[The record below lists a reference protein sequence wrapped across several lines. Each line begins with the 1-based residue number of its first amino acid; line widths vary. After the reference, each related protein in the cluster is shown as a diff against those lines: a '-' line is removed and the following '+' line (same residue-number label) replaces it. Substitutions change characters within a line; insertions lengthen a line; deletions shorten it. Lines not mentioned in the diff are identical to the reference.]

1 MERFIEPR
9 TLARVRDLPLV
20 ARTVADGFLHGIQQS
35 HQRGVGIEFSQ
46 YRTYEPGDDPSRID
60 WKLYARSDRYF
71 VREADRE
78 SEIAIWFV
86 LDTSRSML
94 QGSEDGPW
102 SKFDHAR
109 TLVATLAY
117 LAQGQG
123 DAIGFLALSEGQRQ
137 LLPPATGQRQWHRM
151 VKALHN
157 LQPEGGFPDLADL
170 RVHLNRLQVP
180 GLVLVIS
187 DLHQVGEEI
196 EAFLRQVST
205 RHNDVAALQLRC
217 GDELH
222 FPFEGPTR
230 FEDLE
235 TGETVLVNARQARE
249 SYREAAKR
257 YQARL
262 HRRLGNLGV
271 SLDEVDVDQP
281 LDDAMHAF
289 LARRQRRIAP

>member
-1 MERFIEPR
+1 MERFIDPR

-20 ARTVADGFLHGIQQS
+20 ARTVADGFLHGMQQS

-46 YRTYEPGDDPSRID
+46 YRTYEPGDDPARID
-60 WKLYARSDRYF
+60 WKLYARSDRHF

-94 QGSEDGPW
+94 QSSEDGPW
-102 SKFDHAR
+102 NKFDHAR

-123 DAIGFLALSEGQRQ
+123 DAIGFLALSREQRL
-137 LLPPATGQRQWHRM
+137 LLPPGTGQRQWHRM
-151 VKALHN
+151 VKTLHG
-157 LQPEGGFPDLADL
+157 LQPEGGFPDPADL

-187 DLHQVGEEI
+187 DLHQAGEEI

-217 GDELH
+217 GDELR
-222 FPFEGPTR
+222 FPFDGPTR

-235 TGETVLVNARQARE
+235 TGETVLVNARRARE
-249 SYREAAKR
+249 GYREAAEQ

-262 HRRLGNLGV
+262 HRRLGEFGV
-271 SLDEVDVDQP
+271 SLDEIDIDRP
-281 LDDAMHAF
+281 LDEAMHAF
-289 LARRQRRIAP
+289 LARRQRRLVA

>member
-1 MERFIEPR
+1 MERFIDPR

-20 ARTVADGFLHGIQQS
+20 ARTVADGFLHGMQQS

-46 YRTYEPGDDPSRID
+46 YRTYEPGDDPARID
-60 WKLYARSDRYF
+60 WKLYARSDRHF

-94 QGSEDGPW
+94 QSSEDGPW
-102 SKFDHAR
+102 NKFDHAR

-123 DAIGFLALSEGQRQ
+123 DAIGFLALSREQRL
-137 LLPPATGQRQWHRM
+137 LLPPGTGQRQWHRM
-151 VKALHN
+151 VKALHG
-157 LQPEGGFPDLADL
+157 LQPEGGFPDPADL

-187 DLHQVGEEI
+187 DLHQAGEEI

-217 GDELH
+217 DDELR
-222 FPFEGPTR
+222 FPFDGPTR

-235 TGETVLVNARQARE
+235 TGETVLVNARRARE
-249 SYREAAKR
+249 GYREAAEQ

-262 HRRLGNLGV
+262 HRRLGEFGV
-271 SLDEVDVDQP
+271 SLDEIDIDRP
-281 LDDAMHAF
+281 LDEAMHAF
-289 LARRQRRIAP
+289 LARRQRRLVA